1 MGHLAGWAAEI
12 KAIADGPGVVFSGAL
27 VKLTADESMPNGTH
41 TDIPWDAEVYDVGDW
56 WSNANPTRL
65 TVPTGVTRVI
75 VSTNVIWAI
84 NDTGERWLGLF
95 KNAALGLFFG
105 QGSLRHLATNGS
117 ELNVTSAVVEVVAG
131 DFFVA
136 NVRQTSGGNLNVLA
150 QEASWFAIRAN
161 P

>member
-12 KAIADGPGVVFSGAL
+12 KAIADGQVFSGAL
-27 VKLTADESMPNGTH
+27 VKLTADESIPNGPT

-75 VSTNVIWAI
+75 VSTNAIWTA
-84 NDTGERWLGLF
+84 NNTGERWLGIS
-95 KNAALGLFFG
+95 KNGSAGSRFFG
-105 QGSLRHLATNGS
+105 EGSLRHLATNGS

-131 DFFVA
+131 DFFIA
-136 NVRQTSGGNLNVLA
+136 IARQTSGGNLNVRA
-150 QEASWFAIRAN
+150 EESSWFAIRAV
-161 P
+161 